1 MAKPRRIAARV
12 ALILAFLIG
21 AVALKIVGNE
31 LTRLF
36 GVARLY
42 RELVSGT
49 IALLLMIVAGLLIDR
64 SWRDFR
70 DQRFELLP
78 RPVLGPRGLLSGVVI
93 GLSMIAVVFGLAWL
107 IGGIR
112 VRPRSVDLVRW
123 LGLAG
128 FIAIATLINAAWEEY
143 AFRGWPFAGA
153 AKLIPAWAVAT
164 LTGVLFGLA
173 HLFSAHASW
182 PAILSVSLAGWLLGF
197 ALIDAGSIALPL
209 GIHTGW
215 NLGGSLL
222 TSKLFWIVTL
232 VSLAVDQATKLWI
245 YFNVAEFRPAEG
257 IRGDIIPVVPG
268 FFDLVHAEN
277 PGAAFSMFRFLP
289 EWFRVP
295 MFLGFTCVA
304 LWVVWDLFRRRL
316 PDEKL
321 VPIALALI
329 ASGALGNAVDR
340 VWKATVT
347 DFLRVYI
354 SAPGAKQW
362 LMETFGTAEWPSFN
376 VADSTLLVGVVIF
389 VIATW
394 NEEEAPLP
402 VASTPSEPD
411 PEPSPGQG

>member
-173 HLFSAHASW
+173 HLFSAHAS
-182 PAILSVSLAGWLLGF
+182 
-197 ALIDAGSIALPL
+197 
-209 GIHTGW
+209 
-215 NLGGSLL
+215 
-222 TSKLFWIVTL
+222 
-232 VSLAVDQATKLWI
+232 
-245 YFNVAEFRPAEG
+245 
-257 IRGDIIPVVPG
+257 
-268 FFDLVHAEN
+268 
-277 PGAAFSMFRFLP
+277 
-289 EWFRVP
+289 
-295 MFLGFTCVA
+295 
-304 LWVVWDLFRRRL
+304 
-316 PDEKL
+316 
-321 VPIALALI
+321 
-329 ASGALGNAVDR
+329 
-340 VWKATVT
+340 
-347 DFLRVYI
+347 
-354 SAPGAKQW
+354 
-362 LMETFGTAEWPSFN
+362 
-376 VADSTLLVGVVIF
+376 
-389 VIATW
+389 
-394 NEEEAPLP
+394 
-402 VASTPSEPD
+402 
-411 PEPSPGQG
+411 